1 MKRFTDTSKWS
12 DPWFRRLSAPA
23 KMLWFYILDHCDHV
37 GMIELDLDLAAQD
50 CGINMSPETLLEIGD
65 RVEPAGKGKLIVPKF
80 IKFQVGEPSESCKA
94 HTKIIQAIE
103 ELELFKD
110 SLGYHYPINSLSLDY
125 PMTNNSHKE
134 KEEDKDKEE
143 EEDKEEEGKKSKS
156 SKLSKAKPDSMEAV
170 VAFAAELNLPRSD
183 GEYLWYHW
191 ESNGY
196 TNGSAKI
203 KDWKMT
209 VRKWVAGGFMPSQKN
224 GGSAP
229 KSNRPSENQGYE
241 NVIGF
246 QSPNPQPDLDELFD
260 LKRIARERDEEAARI
275 AGEEPEFESMEDS
288 VCF

>member
-50 CGINMSPETLLEIGD
+50 CGLKISHETLSEIGD

-110 SLGYHYPINSLSLDY
+110 SLGYHYPINSLSIDY
-125 PMTNNSHKE
+125 PMTINSHKE

-156 SKLSKAKPDSMEAV
+156 SKFSKAKPDSMETV
-170 VAFAAELNLPRSD
+170 IAFAAELNLPRSD

-209 VRKWVAGGFMPSQKN
+209 VRKWVAGGFLPSQKHN
-224 GGSAP
+224 GFRLDPAP
-229 KSNRPSENQGYE
+229 APSKPKRLPANWREIAEALWGHPVECNE
-241 NVIGF
+241 EDLT
-246 QSPNPQPDLDELFD
+246 PDQWGDVYRNS
-260 LKRIARERDEEAARI
+260 K
-275 AGEEPEFESMEDS
+275 P
-288 VCF
+288 

>member
-1 MKRFTDTSKWS
+1 
-12 DPWFRRLSAPA
+12 
-23 KMLWFYILDHCDHV
+23 
-37 GMIELDLDLAAQD
+37 MIELDLDLAAQD
-50 CGINMSPETLLEIGD
+50 CGLKISHETLSEIGD

-110 SLGYHYPINSLSLDY
+110 SLGYHYPINSLSIDY
-125 PMTNNSHKE
+125 PMTINSHKE

-156 SKLSKAKPDSMEAV
+156 SKFSKAKPDSMETV
-170 VAFAAELNLPRSD
+170 IAFAAELKLPRSD

-196 TNGSAKI
+196 TNGNSKI

-209 VRKWVAGGFMPSQKN
+209 VRKWVAGGFLPSQKHN
-224 GGSAP
+224 GFRLDPVPAP
-229 KSNRPSENQGYE
+229 SKPKRLPANWREIAEALWGHPVECNE
-241 NVIGF
+241 EDLT
-246 QSPNPQPDLDELFD
+246 PDQWGDVYRNS
-260 LKRIARERDEEAARI
+260 K
-275 AGEEPEFESMEDS
+275 P
-288 VCF
+288 

>member
-103 ELELFKD
+103 ELGLFKD

-143 EEDKEEEGKKSKS
+143 EEDKEEGGKKSKS
-156 SKLSKAKPDSMEAV
+156 PKTSKAKPDSMEAV
-170 VAFAAELNLPRSD
+170 IAFVAELNLPRSD

-196 TNGSAKI
+196 TNGGAKI

-209 VRKWVAGGFMPSQKN
+209 VRKWVAGGFLPSQKHN
-224 GGSAP
+224 GFRLDPVPAP
-229 KSNRPSENQGYE
+229 SKPNRRKLPENWREIAEEIYGHPVNCPE
-241 NVIGF
+241 
-246 QSPNPQPDLDELFD
+246 DELTPSQYAD
-260 LKRIARERDEEAARI
+260 IYRQSR
-275 AGEEPEFESMEDS
+275 S
-288 VCF
+288 